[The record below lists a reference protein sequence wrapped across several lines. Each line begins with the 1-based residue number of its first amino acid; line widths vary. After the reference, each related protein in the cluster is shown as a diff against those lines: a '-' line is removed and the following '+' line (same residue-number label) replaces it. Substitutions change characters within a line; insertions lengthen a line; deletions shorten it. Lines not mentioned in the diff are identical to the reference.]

1 MEDIYKAEK
10 IGTTW
15 WVVTPEPQ
23 VTGQTLISDYVSEA
37 AAKRAA
43 NNLNEAFN
51 KGYQNGFEDG
61 VADVSF
67 TIPK

>member
-1 MEDIYKAEK
+1 MEHYKAEL

-15 WVVTPEPQ
+15 WVITPEPQ
-23 VTGQTLISDYVSEA
+23 SNGQTLISDHVSEA